1 MFVLCRVN
9 IVLSLECSDGFLEF
23 VPAGLIIWLYKD
35 LIVVYVSYKLIVDV
49 EFVEDGV
56 PGSVELSDGVVV
68 LQGEVVATAVAS
80 GELWV
85 HTAQS
90 VHGLVDV
97 SQIVDQKAESVG
109 LSSGFIVVVVLHY
122 SSVSVTLLVVSL
134 IRQPVDNVGDV
145 LGDVVHILL
154 ELGVVL
160 EVATLVEVGD
170 VNEVP
175 VGLPAATLVLDLV
188 SEGGTLNEGVL
199 VLTVGD
205 SLACHC

>member
-1 MFVLCRVN
+1 MR
-9 IVLSLECSDGFLEF
+9 
-23 VPAGLIIWLYKD
+23 
-35 LIVVYVSYKLIVDV
+35 VSYKLVVDV

-97 SQIVDQKAESVG
+97 SQIVDQKAESIG

-122 SSVSVTLLVVSL
+122 SSVSVTLLVVAL
-134 IRQPVDNVGDV
+134 VRQPVDDVGDV

-175 VGLPAATLVLDLV
+175 VGLPTATLVLDFV
-188 SEGGTLNEGVL
+188 SKGSTLNEGVL
-199 VLTVGD
+199 VLTAGD
-205 SLACHC
+205 GLAC